1 MTIKNTSLVFLLL
14 LFTGSQLL
22 SQAYSDSPYSPRTS
36 YGIFLGG
43 GANLHFGSY
52 SDIPDIDDCCPEWT
66 SGIGA
71 NINAGAFFALPITS
85 DLEFLIMAQYNTL
98 SGSFEE
104 TETKT
109 MSLLTNNGIEPTQG
123 EFIHSH
129 DATINAF
136 GGNLGL
142 AYRLTDQLRIN
153 SSIRVSTLLSPTSDI
168 NERLT
173 NNSSLVYPENG
184 TQTRVLLEEEAI
196 TGVNSLDVALQLGAS
211 YDIPVSNSYEWFLV
225 PMVNYSIGFLPVV
238 EDLDWSIHTFN
249 AGVGIRYSPREVVPP
264 AKPVAPPPPPP
275 PPPLPLPPP
284 PPIQP
289 TLDATIKAVSVDE
302 NGNESDISL
311 IKVEENY
318 QIRTHPLLNF
328 VFFDDN
334 SPKIANRYIEISDS
348 EKPSFSFREFFDVK
362 TMDVYYNILNI
373 VGKRMAFYPQ
383 ANIELIGT
391 NSGVGAEKNNTTLSK
406 LRAESVR
413 DFLVNEWKVSPN
425 RITIKSV
432 NLPDNPTNTKTQDGI
447 EENRRVEMYSNLPQ
461 IFEPIII
468 RDTVRTSNPPY
479 MRFKPT
485 VNAEVGI
492 SEWKIITSQNDVD
505 LKTFSGKGEP
515 PAQIDWFA
523 AQEDEQEF
531 IPKMDEP
538 LDYRME
544 IVDND
549 GKVLVSKKQTLPV
562 DQITIQKKIFAGE
575 SDKIFNKFSMIGFPY
590 NSDEIQG
597 RNMDMLKSVNRAIE
611 DNSEI
616 FVSGYSDRL
625 GDDDYNLR
633 LAQRR
638 ANAVGKALKVPAANI
653 SALGESRLLYDNE
666 MPEGRFYSRTVL
678 IDVVTVIE

>member
-1 MTIKNTSLVFLLL
+1 
-14 LFTGSQLL
+14 
-22 SQAYSDSPYSPRTS
+22 
-36 YGIFLGG
+36 
-43 GANLHFGSY
+43 
-52 SDIPDIDDCCPEWT
+52 
-66 SGIGA
+66 
-71 NINAGAFFALPITS
+71 
-85 DLEFLIMAQYNTL
+85 
-98 SGSFEE
+98 
-104 TETKT
+104 
-109 MSLLTNNGIEPTQG
+109 
-123 EFIHSH
+123 
-129 DATINAF
+129 
-136 GGNLGL
+136 
-142 AYRLTDQLRIN
+142 
-153 SSIRVSTLLSPTSDI
+153 
-168 NERLT
+168 
-173 NNSSLVYPENG
+173 
-184 TQTRVLLEEEAI
+184 
-196 TGVNSLDVALQLGAS
+196 
-211 YDIPVSNSYEWFLV
+211 
-225 PMVNYSIGFLPVV
+225 
-238 EDLDWSIHTFN
+238 
-249 AGVGIRYSPREVVPP
+249 
-264 AKPVAPPPPPP
+264 
-275 PPPLPLPPP
+275 
-284 PPIQP
+284 
-289 TLDATIKAVSVDE
+289 
-302 NGNESDISL
+302 
-311 IKVEENY
+311 
-318 QIRTHPLLNF
+318 
-328 VFFDDN
+328 
-334 SPKIANRYIEISDS
+334 
-348 EKPSFSFREFFDVK
+348 
-362 TMDVYYNILNI
+362 
-373 VGKRMAFYPQ
+373 
-383 ANIELIGT
+383 
-391 NSGVGAEKNNTTLSK
+391 
-406 LRAESVR
+406 
-413 DFLVNEWKVSPN
+413 
-425 RITIKSV
+425 
-432 NLPDNPTNTKTQDGI
+432 
-447 EENRRVEMYSNLPQ
+447 
-461 IFEPIII
+461 
-468 RDTVRTSNPPY
+468 